1 MKQNIKVGDLVRWR
15 CTLLDIWYGGAL
27 VLEIQQNNF
36 YVQKYSD
43 LLLCY
48 RGDTYLI
55 SSLDC
60 EVMSA

>member
-1 MKQNIKVGDLVRWR
+1 M
-15 CTLLDIWYGGAL
+15 LDIWHGGAL
-27 VLEIQQNNF
+27 VMEIQQNNF

-48 RGDTYLI
+48 RGDSYLV

-60 EVMSA
+60 EVM